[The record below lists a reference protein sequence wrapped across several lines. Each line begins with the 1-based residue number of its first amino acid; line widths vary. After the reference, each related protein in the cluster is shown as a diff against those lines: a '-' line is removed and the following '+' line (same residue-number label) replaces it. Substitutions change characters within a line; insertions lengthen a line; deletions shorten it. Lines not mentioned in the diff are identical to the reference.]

1 MSSPYPPAPQSAGP
15 AGAPIPNWN
24 GGTAPLQPRP
34 PQRKPRLWLHVTL
47 FALTVGSTWMVGG
60 AAYSISLLVILTAH
74 EFGHYFAAR
83 HYRVKATLPYFIP
96 FPPLAGVPT
105 LGTLGAVIRMSP
117 YIPNR
122 RALFDI
128 AAAGPIAGLVV
139 ALPVSFIGIALSE
152 RIPDPSQMENLI
164 TLGDPLLFQ
173 AMEWILFGARGENA
187 DLILHSMGFAG
198 WVGLFVTALN
208 LLPISQLDGGHI
220 NYAIFG
226 GRSRLIAGGAFLTLA
241 VTTFIMGFH
250 YSVILVLL
258 WFMGIGHPPTLN
270 DGMDLGR
277 TRRMVGALLLLVFV
291 LCFTPSPFQV

>member
-1 MSSPYPPAPQSAGP
+1 MSSPYPPAPSSPGPLGPGP
-15 AGAPIPNWN
+15 AGSPYPSWN
-24 GGTAPLQPRP
+24 GGARPLQPHPAPRP
-34 PQRKPRLWLHVTL
+34 RRLWLHLVL
-47 FALTVGSTWMVGG
+47 FVLTVASTWAVQDFL
-60 AAYSISLLVILTAH
+60 YSISLITILTAH

-83 HYRVKATLPYFIP
+83 YYRVKATLPYFIP
-96 FPPLAGVPT
+96 FPSL

-139 ALPVSFIGIALSE
+139 ALPISFIGIALSE
-152 RIPDPSQMENLI
+152 RIANPGEMQNLI

-173 AMEWILFGARGENA
+173 AMEGLLFGARQENT
-187 DLILHSMGFAG
+187 DLVLHSMGFAG

-226 GRSRLIAGGAFLTLA
+226 RRSRLIALATFVTLA
-241 VTTFIMGFH
+241 AVTILKGFH

-270 DGMDLGR
+270 DGAELGR
-277 TRRMVGALLLLVFV
+277 TRRLVGAALLVVFI
-291 LCFTPSPFQV
+291 LCFTPVPFEI

>member
-1 MSSPYPPAPQSAGP
+1 MSSPYPPAPQPPDP
-15 AGAPIPNWN
+15 AGTPYPSWN
-24 GGTAPLQPRP
+24 GGTPPLQPRP
-34 PQRKPRLWLHVTL
+34 LQRKPRLWLHLTL
-47 FALTVGSTWMVGG
+47 FVLTAGSTWMVGG
-60 AAYSISLLVILTAH
+60 APYAISLLVILTAH

-96 FPPLAGVPT
+96 FPPLGGVPT

-128 AAAGPIAGLVV
+128 AAAGPIAGLIV

-152 RIPDPSQMENLI
+152 PADPSQTGNLI

-173 AMEWILFGARGENA
+173 VMQWILFGSRGENV
-187 DLILHSMGFAG
+187 DLVLHSMGFAG

-220 NYAIFG
+220 NYSIFG
-226 GRSRLIAGGAFLTLA
+226 RRSRLIAAAAFVTLA
-241 VTTFIMGFH
+241 VMTFVKGFH

-270 DGMDLGR
+270 DGVDLGR
-277 TRRMVGALLLLVFV
+277 TRRIVGALLLLVFI

>member
-1 MSSPYPPAPQSAGP
+1 MSSPYPPAPLSAEP
-15 AGAPIPNWN
+15 TAAPVPSWN
-24 GGTAPLQPRP
+24 GGASPPLPRP
-34 PQRKPRLWLHVTL
+34 RQRKSRLWLHIGL
-47 FALTVGSTWMVGG
+47 FVLTVGSTWMVGG

-74 EFGHYFAAR
+74 EFGHYFVAR

-96 FPPLAGVPT
+96 FPPLGGVPT

-139 ALPVSFIGIALSE
+139 ALPVSFIGIALSH
-152 RIPDPSQMENLI
+152 RVANPGQMEHLI
-164 TLGDPLLFQ
+164 TLGDPLLFKV
-173 AMEWILFGARGENA
+173 MEWILFGAHVGNS
-187 DLILHSMGFAG
+187 DLVLHSMGFAG

-220 NYAIFG
+220 NYAVFG
-226 GRSRLIAGGAFLTLA
+226 HRSRMIAGGAFLTLA
-241 VTTFIMGFH
+241 VMTFLQGFH

-270 DGMDLGR
+270 DGVDLGR
-277 TRRMVGALLLLVFV
+277 TRRIVGAVLLLVFI

>member
-1 MSSPYPPAPQSAGP
+1 
-15 AGAPIPNWN
+15 
-24 GGTAPLQPRP
+24 
-34 PQRKPRLWLHVTL
+34 L
-47 FALTVGSTWMVGG
+47 FLLTVASTWY
-60 AAYSISLLVILTAH
+60 AQDILYSISLLTILTAH

-83 HYRVKATLPYFIP
+83 YYRVRATLPYFIP
-96 FPPLAGVPT
+96 SPFM

-139 ALPVSFIGIALSE
+139 AIPVSIVGLMFSLHA
-152 RIPDPSQMENLI
+152 PSSVEVASPFRYGM
-164 TLGDPLLFQ
+164 PLLFQ
-173 AMEWILFGARGENA
+173 AMEHLILGAPGENQA
-187 DLILHSMGFAG
+187 LVMNTVALAG

-208 LLPISQLDGGHI
+208 LLPMSQLDGGHI

-226 GRSRLIAGGAFLTLA
+226 RKSRLIAVATFVTLA
-241 VTTFIMGFH
+241 AVTVLQGFH
-250 YSVILVLL
+250 YSLILVLL

-277 TRRMVGALLLLVFV
+277 TRRIVGAALLVVFI
-291 LCFTPSPFQV
+291 LCFTPVPIEM

>member
-1 MSSPYPPAPQSAGP
+1 MSSPYPPAPLPADPASARLP
-15 AGAPIPNWN
+15 SWN
-24 GGTAPLQPRP
+24 GGPAPLPRP
-34 PQRKPRLWLHVTL
+34 PERKPRLWLHVTL
-47 FALTVGSTWMVGG
+47 FVLTVGSTWLVGG

-96 FPPLAGVPT
+96 FPPLGGVPT

-152 RIPDPSQMENLI
+152 RIADPGQMEHLI

-173 AMEWILFGARGENA
+173 AMEWILFGARAENA
-187 DLILHSMGFAG
+187 DLVLHSMGFAG

-226 GRSRLIAGGAFLTLA
+226 SRSRLIAGGAFLTLA

-277 TRRMVGALLLLVFV
+277 TRRIVGAILLVVFI

>member
-1 MSSPYPPAPQSAGP
+1 MSSPYPTVPQPAGP
-15 AGAPIPNWN
+15 TEAPYASWN
-24 GGTAPLQPRP
+24 GGTPAQPRP
-34 PQRKPRLWLHVTL
+34 PQRKARVWLHVTL
-47 FALTVGSTWMVGG
+47 FVLTAASTWMVGG
-60 AAYSISLLVILTAH
+60 APYAISLLVILTAH

-96 FPPLAGVPT
+96 FPPLGGVPT

-128 AAAGPIAGLVV
+128 AAAGPIAGLIV

-152 RIPDPSQMENLI
+152 RIADPGQMEHLI

-173 AMEWILFGARGENA
+173 AMEWMLFGARGDNA
-187 DLILHSMGFAG
+187 DLVLHSMGFAG

-226 GRSRLIAGGAFLTLA
+226 GKSRLIAGGAFLTLA

-270 DGMDLGR
+270 DGLELGR
-277 TRRMVGALLLLVFV
+277 TRRIVGALLLLVFI

>member
-1 MSSPYPPAPQSAGP
+1 MSSPYPPVPPPAGP
-15 AGAPIPNWN
+15 AGAPFPSWN
-24 GGTAPLQPRP
+24 GGTPPLQPRP

-47 FALTVGSTWMVGG
+47 FLLTAGSTWLVGG

-96 FPPLAGVPT
+96 FPPLPGIPT

-139 ALPVSFIGIALSE
+139 ALPVSFIGIALSK
-152 RIPDPSQMENLI
+152 PADPSQTGNLI

-173 AMEWILFGARGENA
+173 VMEWILFGARGENA
-187 DLILHSMGFAG
+187 DLVLHSMGFAG

-220 NYAIFG
+220 NYSIFG
-226 GRSRLIAGGAFLTLA
+226 RRSRLIAGGAFLTLA
-241 VTTFIMGFH
+241 VMTFIMGFH

-270 DGMDLGR
+270 DGVELGR
-277 TRRMVGALLLLVFV
+277 TRRIVGALLLLVFI
-291 LCFTPSPFQV
+291 LCFTPSPFKV